1 VSRGEGMGLGKGEES
16 RRGRIRRAKVKAK
29 KKGREE
35 RGSAKFFF
43 TVGLLLSLSL
53 FDLGTFYLSILGSRF

>member
-1 VSRGEGMGLGKGEES
+1 MGKGEES

-29 KKGREE
+29 KKG
-35 RGSAKFFF
+35 GKSAAQPRFFF

-53 FDLGTFYLSILGSRF
+53 FALSLLSLFDLGTVYLSNLGSRF

>member
-1 VSRGEGMGLGKGEES
+1 LGKGEES

-29 KKGREE
+29 KKG
-35 RGSAKFFF
+35 GKSAAQPRFFF